1 MGRKKH
7 KLAIGVML
15 TSIIVLTSIYR
26 MTGNSP
32 VPVPTPLSTAST
44 SISTNDQTEA
54 ATPSLLSQSSTNQS
68 RVSLSLSDDLSTS
81 TARLEKARETGRS
94 GDRPNVRV
102 WYGQYF
108 KEQNLKMLSASPIER
123 EPNRLGLK
131 ISFSF

>member
-15 TSIIVLTSIYR
+15 TSITVLTSIYR
-26 MTGNSP
+26 MTGST
-32 VPVPTPLSTAST
+32 PVPTPAQLNTT
-44 SISTNDQTEA
+44 STNVSTKVT
-54 ATPSLLSQSSTNQS
+54 TPSLLLQSSTNQS

-81 TARLEKARETGRS
+81 TARLERARETERS

>member
-7 KLAIGVML
+7 KLAIVGML
-15 TSIIVLTSIYR
+15 TCITVLTSVYR
-26 MTGNSP
+26 MTGSSP
-32 VPVPTPLSTAST
+32 VPGPTPLSNSATNV
-44 SISTNDQTEA
+44 STNDQADISTL
-54 ATPSLLSQSSTNQS
+54 SLVSQSSIHQS

-81 TARLEKARETGRS
+81 TARLDKVRETQRS